1 MIGDKNKKLKGIT
14 LIEILVALS
23 IFSIVSTGAVSLFSS
38 LIKNQKT
45 LLDRAYVLNTLS
57 YSIEYTSK
65 ALRMAQKDMVGGCV
79 GVGKNFT
86 LISSSNIK
94 FLNSNNECQ
103 EFFLENGALKVR
115 KRGIAQNLTPS
126 NVVVENVFFVLLG
139 EGQEDNL
146 QGKVSFS
153 LKARSTNN
161 DVSPFLIQTTV
172 SQRMLDV
179 FY

>member
-65 ALRMAQKDMVGGCV
+65 ALRMAQKDMIGSCIGAK
-79 GVGKNFT
+79 KNFLLT
-86 LISSSNIK
+86 GSSNIK
-94 FLNSNNECQ
+94 FLNSRNQCQ
-103 EFFLENGALKVR
+103 EIFLENGALKVR
-115 KRGIAQNLTPS
+115 KQGIAQSLTPS
-126 NVVVENVFFVLLG
+126 NVIVESVTFVLSG
-139 EGQEDNL
+139 ESQADTL
-146 QGKVSFS
+146 QSKVSFS
-153 LKARSTNN
+153 LKAKSTNN
-161 DVSPFLIQTTV
+161 AVSPFLIQTTI